1 MLGNTTQFMQRLT
14 SQKAALAKG
23 LLSKSKRSEQGLTL
37 LECLVSIMVVTAV
50 ISAITPPIMLTVAT
64 RVQNRRADQAKQL
77 AQGAVDRVRRLV
89 EKGSYSAQDLERLVP
104 DVVADVYTT
113 PVERRP
119 AQEVD
124 INGDNK
130 KDFWVQ
136 VFRDAGTPDPVDPTK
151 PPVAFKLG
159 VRVYA
164 FFNDPQPLE
173 VQKASLGLTS
183 ATGSQKRRPLAVLYT
198 DVAISDSR
206 DSRSN
211 YCRFLNNNT
220 PCP

>member
-1 MLGNTTQFMQRLT
+1 MLGNTTQFIQRFT

-37 LECLVSIMVVTAV
+37 LECLVAIVVVTAV

-89 EKGSYSAQDLERLVP
+89 ERGNYTRQELDRLVP
-104 DVVADVYTT
+104 DVVGNVYTI

-119 AQEVD
+119 EQLID
-124 INGDNK
+124 INGDNRN
-130 KDFWVQ
+130 DFWVQ

-151 PPVAFKLG
+151 PVAFKLG

-198 DVAISDSR
+198 DVAISDTR
-206 DSRSN
+206 DSRNN
-211 YCRFLNNNT
+211 YCRFLNGDT